1 MVVIEQL
8 EAVISKLVTL
18 EHCIKEGMVDL
29 EDTLAFHSL
38 VVIGMLLEEEGGA
51 YLLAYLEGEDTFLVN
66 FIAFLAWEAIR
77 MAFKVIHMAFKV
89 IHMAFINQLAFRQL
103 EVLEEEVFDQSFI
116 SIIYNNN

>member
-51 YLLAYLEGEDTFLVN
+51 YLLAYLEDTFLVN

-77 MAFKVIHMAFKV
+77 MAFKV

>member
-77 MAFKVIHMAFKV
+77 MAFKVIHMAF
-89 IHMAFINQLAFRQL
+89 INQLAFRQL

-116 SIIYNNN
+116 SIIFNNN